1 MGESALPFPV
11 VDGRRLEKRVRDALR
26 PGGVLVDPAHG
37 ARELP
42 RYFYEIPSWED
53 AVECDLTENF
63 ALWEF
68 LHVDVREAPPQRG
81 FPRYI
86 PCAVTL
92 LVAALEHFR
101 EAVGRPVHIAAN
113 GGYRSPGH
121 ALTHGASPHC
131 WGTAVNIYRIGDQFL
146 DDEDAITRFAEVA
159 RAAVPGIYARPF
171 GQARGGADDHLHLDV
186 GYVTMV
192 PRWAPGEHPHRW
204 DEDDAS
210 EELVGDGP
218 SGNEVGRTEGE
229 GEDDDVAA

>member
-1 MGESALPFPV
+1 MGESTLPFPV
-11 VDGRRLEKRVRDALR
+11 VDGRRLEKRIRDSLL
-26 PGGVLVDPAHG
+26 PGGVLVDPERG

-113 GGYRSPGH
+113 GGYRSPAH
-121 ALTHGASPHC
+121 ALTTGASPHC
-131 WGTAVNIYRIGDQFL
+131 WGTAVNIYRIGDQYL
-146 DDEDAITRFAEVA
+146 DDREAIEKYGEVA
-159 RAAVPGIYARPF
+159 RAAVPGVYARPF
-171 GQARGGADDHLHLDV
+171 GEARGGGDDHLHLDV

-192 PRWAPGEHPHRW
+192 PRWAPGEHPERW
-204 DEDDAS
+204 GDDDGMTAVEGHAGS
-210 EELVGDGP
+210 EGTG
-218 SGNEVGRTEGE
+218 

>member
-11 VDGRRLEKRVRDALR
+11 VDGRRLEKRIRDALR
-26 PGGVLVDPAHG
+26 PGGVLVDPEHG

-68 LHVDVREAPPQRG
+68 LHVDVREALPQRG

-92 LVAALEHFR
+92 VVAALEHFR

-113 GGYRSPGH
+113 GGYRSPAH
-121 ALTHGASPHC
+121 ALTTGASPHC
-131 WGTAVNIYRIGDQFL
+131 WGTAVNIYRIGDQYI
-146 DDEDAITRFAEVA
+146 DDEDAIEKYAGIA
-159 RAAVPGIYARPF
+159 RATIPGIYARPF
-171 GQARGGADDHLHLDV
+171 GQARGGGDDHLHLDV

-192 PRWAPGEHPHRW
+192 PRWAPGEHPQRW
-204 DEDDAS
+204 SENDVA
-210 EELVGDGP
+210 EELAGDGR
-218 SGNEVGRTEGE
+218 EDVGPAGTG
-229 GEDDDVAA
+229 GADDDVAA